1 MMTNSNTSDSSP
13 LHALIDYDD
22 DDGALDDGSTPLD
35 HFWLEGDSLAPPCQS
50 DIDVVY
56 TILRLIEYYY
66 INSSC
71 CMDMDIDRRR
81 NDDRTLQISSQDLKA
96 SRGLIETSNHDD
108 SVITSRPNNY
118 NNINID
124 VFYDLG
130 CGDGR
135 ICIEATRRF
144 NCPSVGCE
152 IEERLINRF
161 RAHIKAL
168 ALDDMVTVIHGD
180 LRDINLTRKGVIS
193 IYLLPEAIEAIR
205 VKLVDALLR
214 GSLIVFNTW
223 GLKGIAP
230 RISCTCGYANNAM
243 LHLYDQSCVAS

>member
-1 MMTNSNTSDSSP
+1 MTMMKNNTNPDVDDSLP
-13 LHALIDYDD
+13 MINYDD
-22 DDGALDDGSTPLD
+22 DDEESLDDGSTPLD

-66 INSSC
+66 INYSSSC
-71 CMDMDIDRRR
+71 SMDMDMDRRCHD
-81 NDDRTLQISSQDLKA
+81 NRTLQISSQDLKA
-96 SRGLIETSNHDD
+96 SIETSNHDD
-108 SVITSRPNNY
+108 SVITLRPNY
-118 NNINID
+118 KNINID

-144 NCPSVGCE
+144 NCPSIGCE

-161 RAHIKAL
+161 RAHIKSL
-168 ALDDMVTVIHGD
+168 ALDEMVTVIHGD
-180 LRDINLTRKGVIS
+180 LRDIDLSRKGVIS

-205 VKLVDALLR
+205 VKLVDALLQ

-223 GLKGIAP
+223 GLKGITP
-230 RISCTCGYANNAM
+230 RISCTCGYANNAV
-243 LHLYDQSCVAS
+243 LHLYDQSCVA

>member
-1 MMTNSNTSDSSP
+1 MMSGGNSSP
-13 LHALIDYDD
+13 LHTVINYDD
-22 DDGALDDGSTPLD
+22 EDSLDHGSTPLD

-66 INSSC
+66 HY
-71 CMDMDIDRRR
+71 MDKDRRQH
-81 NDDRTLQISSQDLKA
+81 DELTLKLSSQDLKA
-96 SRGLIETSNHDD
+96 SGLIETSNHDD
-108 SVITSRPNNY
+108 SVITLRSNC

-124 VFYDLG
+124 IFYDLG

-161 RAHIKAL
+161 RAHIKAS
-168 ALDDMVTVIHGD
+168 ALDEMVTVIHGD
-180 LRDINLTRKGVIS
+180 LRDIDLTRKGVIS

-214 GSLIVFNTW
+214 GSLIIFNTW

-243 LHLYDQSCVAS
+243 LHLYDRSCVAS